1 MDPIS
6 AVAGLAGGALGY
18 FSARKA
24 EKKAN
29 KRVRKAKNEMKRQ
42 KEAFSAIDTSN
53 PYLNMENTMEDL
65 TVNTQAADMQAQQ
78 FQQSQANIL
87 DNMRGAAGGSGV
99 AGVAQALAQQGQLA
113 AQQSSA
119 SIGAQ
124 EAANQMAAAQEAGRL
139 QSMERQGELIS
150 RQQQRDKTGTLL
162 GMAQSE
168 LAANREQQA
177 QAKQAK
183 MDAVQQG
190 ISGVVS
196 AFSDRRLKKNIEYVG
211 DSPSGLKIYN
221 FEYDHEEARLLE
233 GNVYQGVMSDEVP
246 SEAIVTNNS
255 GYDMVDYSKIDV
267 EFKCIK

>member
-1 MDPIS
+1 MDPVS
-6 AVAGLAGGALGY
+6 AVGGIVGGALGY
-18 FSARKA
+18 FSARKQQKKA
-24 EKKAN
+24 EKKA
-29 KRVRKAKNEMKRQ
+29 RKANREMKRQ

-87 DNMRGAAGGSGV
+87 DSMRGAAGGSGV

-124 EAANQMAAAQEAGRL
+124 ESANQMAAASEAGRL
-139 QSMERQGELIS
+139 QGMERQGELIS

-162 GMAQSE
+162 GMAQQE
-168 LAANREQQA
+168 TAAYREQAAQA
-177 QAKQAK
+177 QQAK
-183 MDAVQQG
+183 TDAISTGV
-190 ISGVVS
+190 SGVIS
-196 AFSDRRLKKNIEYVG
+196 AFSDRRLKKNIEHVG

-233 GNVYQGVMSDEVP
+233 GHVYQGVMSDEVP
-246 SEAIVTNNS
+246 DEAIVTNNS

-267 EFKCIK
+267 EFKCIR